1 MILGKRKKVDVSK
14 YFVEE
19 SKNDCV
25 RYVNP
30 AGTNLEIFIPTRYR
44 DRGYMY
50 LDEYVHTLG
59 IVMLKIGDI
68 EFGLQLPAMITIDT
82 TDSYETVIDDTRY
95 FVAVLEPNRRLMT
108 TLTVLQNDKI
118 PYFMW
123 SEFLFIGN
131 IPRYLDYSTIVSL
144 YDQTGEVIGQTLG
157 SDHAVF
163 EVVLAHLFRDQ
174 DDITKYYRNTD
185 MRKDPVTV
193 TLKDVSYGPSST
205 HSRIFGSYA
214 NEGRNSALLNHVDN
228 NNELEDLFRT

>member
-1 MILGKRKKVDVSK
+1 MILNKKKKVDVSK
-14 YFVEE
+14 YFLEE
-19 SKNDCV
+19 PDKDCV
-25 RYVNP
+25 RYVNNQNV
-30 AGTNLEIFIPTRYR
+30 NLEIYIPTRYR
-44 DRGYMY
+44 DRGYMH

-59 IVMLKIGDI
+59 ILTMKIGNI
-68 EFGLQLPAMITIDT
+68 QFGLQLPAMITIDT
-82 TDSYETVIDDTRY
+82 TDTYETTIDNATY
-95 FVAVLEPNRRLMT
+95 LVAVLPPGRRVMT

-123 SEFLFIGN
+123 SEFLFVGH
-131 IPRYLDYSTIVSL
+131 IPQYLDYSTIVSL
-144 YDQTGEVIGQTLG
+144 YDQTGEVIGQKLG

-174 DDITKYYRNTD
+174 DDLTRYYRNTN
-185 MRKDPVTV
+185 MVKDPATV

-214 NEGRNSALLNHVDN
+214 NEGRNSALLNQVET